1 MKFIQYDERAVGEK
15 SNLSNDE
22 DAKEED
28 LLILRL
34 LRVDAQSASQT
45 EVLTSTLKL
54 TAHESNRMDVD
65 VKYELKSERSYM
77 LDLAETTDYFI

>member
-1 MKFIQYDERAVGEK
+1 M
-15 SNLSNDE
+15 SNDE

-28 LLILRL
+28 LLILHL

-45 EVLTSTLKL
+45 EVLTSKLKL

-65 VKYELKSERSYM
+65 VKYELKREQSYM